1 VRNSDFD
8 GAEFGQLNVAQM
20 KLARYTQSAACTG
33 WCAMNGCIPVIWTVR
48 IQHVEDSGSVVSKE
62 IGIVYRRHAICLVYV
77 RVVKFLFPF

>member
-33 WCAMNGCIPVIWTVR
+33 WCARNGCIPVIWTVR